1 MQRIK
6 LGLCVSIIMSG
17 LINFASGQQATGS
30 EQSGWQSVV
39 KDYDDDGQLDPAIY
53 NSQLNM
59 GYLVRSSD
67 KALMQVDMRTGTQQR
82 IPIPAD
88 FKAEEST
95 VRQVILANDCVP
107 LFESLRTKLMETKG
121 SAVQAESTVAKSYG
135 EVCAGGA
142 YPAPTNV
149 SASDGTYT
157 NKIQITWQAV
167 VGATSYTVYYRNSGA
182 GNYYSCGQTANT
194 NYDDFSQYAGVTNY
208 YYIIARGTAGSS
220 FLSSSDSGYK
230 APAFDPPSGISAS
243 VTNTDKIR
251 VSWQTVAGATNY
263 NVYCNSGAG
272 NYSHGGQTANTNYDD
287 FTQHPCVTNSYWIRA
302 TGSNYAESL
311 LSTNIVAGY
320 KVPAFDP
327 PSGISASVTNTDKIR
342 VSWQTVAGATNYD
355 VYRSSGAGNSGG
367 GGNVIGNTANTSFD
381 DTTWDPCITNYYSI
395 RATGAN
401 YGESVISTNVVP
413 GVRAPAFVPPSVVSA
428 SDGVYSNKVR
438 VTWSAV
444 AGATGYEIWR
454 GGAGNVP
461 IPGEISS
468 GAGNKVGS
476 ATGTSFDD
484 TSVSSGAG
492 NSVSIYYY
500 RIRATNNVNG
510 LSIFSVADIGYAT
523 NMPPPTGVLASDG
536 TFSDKVRVTWNGVDE
551 ATSYEVWR
559 NTSSDN
565 VGASKI
571 LDVANTWSD
580 DTSAVV
586 GTMYYYWV
594 KAKNATQTSAFSDS
608 NSGIRAS
615 TTTALS
621 VPTGVSASDSNFT
634 DKVRVTW
641 DAVSGAVFYEV
652 WRSTTNNSATAAN
665 LGASAGTT
673 YNDTTATTAGQIL
686 YYWVKAR
693 TLTTASEFSYPDS
706 GYCGVSQSSGSADLS
721 ISSVLFDPVVIQQG
735 QHPGLL
741 MMMLANNGPD
751 AINNNLVNFAFYLS
765 QNDQFGDTDDHW
777 MGDYSVN
784 ITITVG
790 GYTTVILSEAGLTG
804 VTIPPVA
811 DGSYYV
817 FAQARHASTLTDPN
831 EGNNV
836 CKRTGTIIIGAAAGL
851 KIPVSG
857 DFDGDQKTDLVLYQE
872 ATGTWELSLSGS
884 GYGLLEVPGLGGSGL
899 TALAGDFDGDGL
911 DDPAIYNEATGN
923 WTVWKSM
930 SGYLPATVNLGGL
943 GFKPAPG
950 DFNGLGMKDMVVYQ
964 EARGY
969 WLMILSEIETLTYYE
984 FGADG
989 YIPVTGD
996 YDGDGTTDMALY
1008 DRNTGNWRVKLSSA
1022 GYVEVALAAFGGP
1035 GYVPVIADYDGDGL
1049 ADLALYEETT
1059 GTWLVRLSSA
1069 GYIVVTLDTFGG
1081 SGFVPVPGDFDGDRI
1096 ADLVIYE
1103 TDTSIWTLLLSSTGY
1118 VPINLVF

>member
-230 APAFDPPSGISAS
+230 A
-243 VTNTDKIR
+243 
-251 VSWQTVAGATNY
+251 
-263 NVYCNSGAG
+263 
-272 NYSHGGQTANTNYDD
+272 
-287 FTQHPCVTNSYWIRA
+287 
-302 TGSNYAESL
+302 
-311 LSTNIVAGY
+311 
-320 KVPAFDP
+320 PAFDP